1 MNMMI
6 DHVTISTQVF
16 KHNQKFL
23 QADPPIRLQY
33 SNQIKLLSYTITKEM
48 VKQIYSDE
56 INVIGRKRGL
66 HFFLILIN

>member
-1 MNMMI
+1 MNMLI

-33 SNQIKLLSYTITKEM
+33 SNQIKLLTYTITKEM
-48 VKQIYSDE
+48 VKQI
-56 INVIGRKRGL
+56 
-66 HFFLILIN
+66 